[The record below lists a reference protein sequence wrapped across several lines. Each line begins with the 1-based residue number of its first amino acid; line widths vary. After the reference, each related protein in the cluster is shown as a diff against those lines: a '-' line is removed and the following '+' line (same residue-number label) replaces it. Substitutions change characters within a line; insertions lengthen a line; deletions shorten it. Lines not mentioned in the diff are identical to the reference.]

1 MGKGAKVQ
9 KMRNKFSVVSESFKN
24 FIGFDIGPEF
34 VGSESDSGCLLR
46 HGWQEA
52 NINKGFAMGQSLG
65 EVLGMDRN
73 PTLLLN
79 LHNH

>member
-1 MGKGAKVQ
+1 
-9 KMRNKFSVVSESFKN
+9 MRNKFSVVSESFKN
-24 FIGFDIGPEF
+24 FVAVFVVFDIGPEF
-34 VGSESDSGCLLR
+34 VGSESDRVCLLR